1 MNFAVTVAGFDGSAG
16 AGILAD
22 IKAMRDFGVYGVAA
36 CSALTVQNECSFE
49 SPGFLPAE
57 RILEQLDKLREVRE
71 YRFYKIGLVRDV
83 ETLRLIVEW
92 IRSHSRDTFILW
104 DPIMAASA
112 GFRFF
117 AEADAEKFRAVMAQ
131 IDLITPNR
139 LEFAYLGFA
148 ISGESFVP
156 FCPSSVLLKGGHA
169 TGEEAVDILWWRG
182 KRYEFSSRRLVGVD
196 KHGTGCTLSAAI
208 LANLTLGKSLP
219 ESCQAA
225 KLYMENFLVGGEGRI
240 GWVDDFV
247 PTSLR

>member
-1 MNFAVTVAGFDGSAG
+1 MSKMTYAMTIAGFDGSGG

-22 IKAMRDFGVYGVAA
+22 IKTMRDFGVYG
-36 CSALTVQNECSFE
+36 CSVCTALTVQNELSFAD
-49 SPGFLPAE
+49 PGFLPWE
-57 RILEQLDKLREVRE
+57 RIRVQLDKLREVRE
-71 YRFYKIGLVRDV
+71 YKFIKIGLVRDV

-92 IRSHSRDTFILW
+92 IRSHSRDAFILW

-196 KHGTGCTLSAAI
+196 KHGTGCTLSSAI
-208 LANLTLGKSLP
+208 LANVALGKSLP

-225 KLYMENFLVGGEGRI
+225 KLYIEKFLAGGEGRV
-240 GWVDDFV
+240 GWVD
-247 PTSLR
+247 